1 MVCVMLNV
9 KKQMYEKSKAH
20 KHTHSE
26 FLLNTESLPQSATA
40 GETHST
46 GRRRVRVHTTHG
58 MSIRPRPGTAT
69 GRSAGA
75 LTTSWDHPT
84 QVGEDG
90 VISHCKRKSTT

>member
-40 GETHST
+40 GETQH
-46 GRRRVRVHTTHG
+46 GEEKRVRAHNTRNVHQAP
-58 MSIRPRPGTAT
+58 PRNGNGKVCRCTDHLLGPSDPG
-69 GRSAGA
+69 G
-75 LTTSWDHPT
+75 
-84 QVGEDG
+84 
-90 VISHCKRKSTT
+90 